1 MRLVP
6 APNDDLVA
14 SGIEAAGAAAV
25 GVVRQLF
32 PPRRKNYH
40 KTTNTRGEMQ
50 LPTADMIN
58 QHATVLIDSDWP
70 IKYHR
75 LLDKKF
81 RTLHRL

>member
-58 QHATVLIDSDWP
+58 QHATVLAHRITLGH
-70 IKYHR
+70 KYHR
-75 LLDKKF
+75 LFSSWTYFL
-81 RTLHRL
+81 R